1 MSEIRAKQTG
11 LENSGLVKMG
21 DRARAVY
28 EYVMPRLAELGILNS
43 LDTFKISRYC
53 ETLVRWQECCDFLN
67 KHGNVYPMKNRAGVV
82 ICMTP
87 FPHAKLLISFG
98 RALDQMERELGMSPA
113 SRANFAAVLNG
124 LNFRDPINSDPFS
137 DCED

>member
-1 MSEIRAKQTG
+1 MGDIRPKQTSF
-11 LENSGLVKMG
+11 ESSGLVRMG
-21 DRARAVY
+21 DRARAVF
-28 EYVMPRLAELGILNS
+28 EYVVPRLSELGILNS

-53 ETLVRWQECCDFLN
+53 ETLVRWQECSEFLD
-67 KHGNVYPMKNRAGVV
+67 KHGSVYPMKNRAGMV
-82 ICMTP
+82 ICMMP
-87 FPHAKLLISFG
+87 WPHAKLLISFG